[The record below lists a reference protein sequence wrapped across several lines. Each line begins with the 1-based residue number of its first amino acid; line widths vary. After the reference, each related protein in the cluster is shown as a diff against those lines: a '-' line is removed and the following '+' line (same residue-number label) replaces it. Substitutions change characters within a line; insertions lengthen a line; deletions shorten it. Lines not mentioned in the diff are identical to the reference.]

1 MALAETLTVDGH
13 EYGMAGVLPLRV
25 RMTEELQALDHV
37 ELTAEE
43 DTLVARAGETRRGH
57 EFHYSTADVGSDARF
72 AFDVV
77 RGRGIDGRD
86 GIVAYETLGTYAHLH
101 AESGAVDRFV
111 DAVEAAQSAR

>member
-1 MALAETLTVDGH
+1 MRPRWTPSG
-13 EYGMAGVLPLRV
+13 
-25 RMTEELQALDHV
+25 
-37 ELTAEE
+37 
-43 DTLVARAGETRRGH
+43 GETRRGH

-86 GIVAYETLGTYAHLH
+86 GLVAYETLGTYAHLH

-111 DAVEAAQSAR
+111 DAVEAAQSAH